1 MTVARWLRPV
11 PLVVSLCLAGCASW
25 EGLAPSGTLANGSA
39 LKADQTLSGISYS
52 PSGWPR
58 TDWWTRL
65 GDSQLDGLIDEALR
79 NSPDLELADARAR
92 QAQAIAEQYDADRGP
107 NVQGNASITRSRLSR
122 RDDPTGQGDR
132 LSTLRG
138 LSVGFTYTFDLWGGK
153 RAAMESAL
161 GQARAAE
168 VDRQAA
174 RITVS
179 ANVARA
185 YSMLAYAYALQDIS
199 REDVSRT
206 QRMLTLSQQR
216 VDAGLDSQYQLQ
228 QTQSLAAAATSQA
241 TAAEQAVTEARIEL
255 AALLGQGP
263 DRGLALARPQRLT
276 PAPLMLP
283 AQLPADLLGRR
294 PDIVAN
300 RWRVE
305 AASRGIDASKA
316 NFYPN
321 IDLTAN
327 LGVQSLLGD
336 ALFGAPS
343 RFWNVGPALS
353 LPIFDSGR
361 RRADLA
367 GRDADYDVAVAQY
380 NQTVSRALADVS
392 QAMTRLRSLD
402 QQIGEQQHARDIA
415 RDSYDLAMQ
424 RYGSGIGNYL
434 DALTI
439 EQQLLTA
446 ERTLAELQQNQ
457 IDTSVLLVQAL
468 GGGFHADAAA
478 AAMTEN
484 AQ

>member
-1 MTVARWLRPV
+1 MIFVRWLRPA
-11 PLVVSLCLAGCASW
+11 PLVAALCLAGCANW
-25 EGLAPSGTLANGSA
+25 DGLVPSGKLADGSA
-39 LKADQTLSGISYS
+39 LKTDQTVAGITLS
-52 PSGWPR
+52 PSAWPR
-58 TDWWTRL
+58 SDWWTRF

-79 NSPDLELADARAR
+79 SSPDLELANARAR
-92 QAQAIAEQYDADRGP
+92 QAQAVAEQYDADRGP

-122 RDDPTGQGDR
+122 REDPTGQGDR
-132 LSTLRG
+132 LGTLRG
-138 LSVGFTYTFDLWGGK
+138 LSAGFAYTFDLWGGK
-153 RAAMESAL
+153 RAAWESAL

-168 VDRQAA
+168 IDRQAA
-174 RITVS
+174 RLTVS
-179 ANVARA
+179 ANIARA
-185 YSMLAYAYALQDIS
+185 YSALAYAYALQDVS

-206 QRMLTLSQQR
+206 QRMLELSQQR
-216 VDAGLDSQYQLQ
+216 FDAGLDSQYQLQ

-241 TAAEQAVTEARIEL
+241 TAAEQAVAEARIEL

-263 DRGLALARPQRLT
+263 DRGLTLARPQRLK
-276 PAPLMLP
+276 PASLTLP

-327 LGVQSLLGD
+327 LGVQALLGD

-343 RFWNVGPALS
+343 RFWNIGPALS

-380 NQTVSRALADVS
+380 NQTVTRALADVS
-392 QAMTRLRSLD
+392 QAITRLRSLD
-402 QQIGEQQHARDIA
+402 QQISEQQRARDIA

-439 EQQLLTA
+439 EQQLLQA
-446 ERTLAELQQNQ
+446 DRTLADLQQNQ

-468 GGGFHADAAA
+468 GGGFHADATAG
-478 AAMTEN
+478 AMIEN
-484 AQ
+484 AE